1 MKKLILKHA
10 KISGIAVF
18 MLIFTSI
25 LLYAS
30 PGGFT
35 GRTKKT
41 SNNGC
46 GGCHGPNANT
56 EVIVS
61 INGPDTVNTGQTAQF
76 TLTVSKNSKSGAGL
90 NLAVRSGTLA
100 PVSSNIHLSNG
111 ELTHNANL
119 PLVSGSVT
127 VQFNYTAGN
136 SALIDTI
143 WATGLATN
151 SDNSTSGD
159 DWNWANSKRVIVRS
173 TIGIKNIS
181 NELPENF
188 SLSQNYPNPFNP
200 ATKIRFNL
208 PKNSEV
214 KLSVFDMSGKEVS
227 VIINGS
233 LNAGEYEADW
243 NPADLASG
251 IYFYTLKTADFSE
264 TKKMI
269 FLK

>member
-1 MKKLILKHA
+1 MKKLILKNS
-10 KISGIAVF
+10 KISVIAVF
-18 MLIFTSI
+18 ILIFTSI

-30 PGGFT
+30 PDGFT

-46 GGCHGPNANT
+46 SCHGGSSPTAD
-56 EVIVS
+56 VIVT
-61 INGPDTVNTGQTAQF
+61 INGPDTVNIGQTAMY
-76 TLTVSKNSKSGAGL
+76 TLTVSKASKNGAGL
-90 NLAVRSGTLA
+90 DIAVRSGTLA

-111 ELTHNANL
+111 ELTQNANI
-119 PLVSGSVT
+119 PMTSGSMT
-127 VQFNYTAGN
+127 VQFNFTAGN
-136 SALIDTI
+136 SVTLDTI

-151 SDNSTSGD
+151 SNNNTSGD
-159 DWNWANSKRVIVRS
+159 DWNWANSKRVVVRNPNA
-173 TIGIKNIS
+173 IINIS
-181 NELPENF
+181 GEVPGNY

-214 KLSVFDMSGKEVS
+214 RLSVFDMTGREVETL
-227 VIINGS
+227 VNGV
-233 LNAGEYEADW
+233 LPAGTFEADW
-243 NPADLASG
+243 NPAELSSG

>member
-1 MKKLILKHA
+1 MKKLILKHT
-10 KISGIAVF
+10 KITGIAVF
-18 MLIFTSI
+18 LLIFTSI

-46 GGCHGPNANT
+46 SCHSGSTPTPDVTVTIA
-56 EVIVS
+56 
-61 INGPDTVNTGQTAQF
+61 GPDTVNIGQTAMY
-76 TLTVSKNSKSGAGL
+76 TLTVSKASKTGAGL
-90 NLAVRSGTLA
+90 DIAVRSGTLA
-100 PVSSNIHLSNG
+100 PVSSNIHLSNS
-111 ELTHNANL
+111 ELTHNNNI
-119 PLVSGSVT
+119 PMTSGSVT
-127 VQFNYTAGN
+127 VQFNYTAGS
-136 SALIDTI
+136 SATLDTI

-151 SDNSTSGD
+151 SNNSESGD
-159 DWNWANSKRVIVRS
+159 DWNWANSKRVVVRNPNAV
-173 TIGIKNIS
+173 INIS
-181 NELPENF
+181 GEVPGSY

-227 VIINGS
+227 VIINS
-233 LNAGEYEADW
+233 ALNAGEYEADW
-243 NPADLASG
+243 NPTGFSSG